1 MEVLL
6 VNPPEIQSKYK
17 EFLGLTA
24 PPLGLA
30 YIAAVLEENSIKV
43 KILDA
48 PALNMDYYK
57 YRKAVSK
64 LNVDVLGVQTTTPT
78 INQALQVAQITK
90 EEQSDCV
97 ITLGG
102 YHATFMPNQIL
113 RQNDFVDI
121 IVRNEGE
128 YTTLDVVN
136 AIENDKPLKNID
148 GINYRDGNIL
158 IETPQRPPIENLDAL
173 PFPARHLLPM
183 DQYMIFGRKQ
193 QLATMICSRG
203 CPMGSSFCAS
213 SAMHGRRARFRSPE
227 NAVDELEQIVD
238 AFRVNM
244 IGFMDD
250 TFTLYPNWVNKFCE
264 LIAKRDVDVTWGCTA
279 RVDRMG
285 KQLLNRMKEA
295 GCRTLLLG
303 VESGNQGILNNVQK
317 GATIDQ
323 ARQTFKLARDIGM
336 HTIASMTV
344 GLPGET
350 KVTADETMN
359 FTRRVNPDYA
369 IFSLATPYPGTKFF
383 DLAEK
388 MGLIKVKDWTHFN
401 LIMPVLETTEFSLD
415 ELRAMQTKAFRDF
428 YMRPGYVLR
437 QFKKDKLLFLL
448 IFYTIFKGAIKSKFK
463 SLFGITVD
471 PHAKEA

>member
-48 PALNMDYYK
+48 PALNMDFYK

-203 CPMGSSFCAS
+203 CPMGCSFCAS

-264 LIAKRDVDVTWGCTA
+264 LIAKRGVDVRWGCTA

>member
-48 PALNMDYYK
+48 PALNMDFYK

-203 CPMGSSFCAS
+203 CPMGCSFCAS

>member
-203 CPMGSSFCAS
+203 CPMGCSFCAS

>member
-6 VNPPEIQSKYK
+6 VNPPEIQSKYR
-17 EFLGLTA
+17 ELLGLTA

-48 PALNMDYYK
+48 PALNMDLYK

-64 LNVDVLGVQTTTPT
+64 LNVDILGVQTTTPT
-78 INQALQVAQITK
+78 IDQALQVAQITK
-90 EEQSDCV
+90 KEHPDCV
-97 ITLGG
+97 VTLGG
-102 YHATFMPNQIL
+102 YHATFMSHQIL
-113 RQNDFVDI
+113 EQNDFVDI

-136 AIENDKPLKNID
+136 ATENDKPFENID
-148 GINYRDGNIL
+148 GINYRDGSVL
-158 IETPQRPPIENLDAL
+158 VETPKRPPIENLDAL

-183 DQYMIFGRKQ
+183 DDYMIFGRKQ
-193 QLATMICSRG
+193 QIATMICSRG
-203 CPMGSSFCAS
+203 CPMSCSFCAS
-213 SAMHGRRARFRSPE
+213 SAMHGKRARFRSPE

-238 AFRVNM
+238 DYRVSM

-250 TFTLYPNWVNKFCE
+250 TFTLYPKWVSKFCE

-303 VESGNQGILNNVQK
+303 VESGNQEILNNVQK
-317 GATIDQ
+317 GATVDQ

-344 GLPGET
+344 GMPGET

-359 FTRRVNPDYA
+359 FTRRINPDYA

-437 QFKKDKLLFLL
+437 QFKKDKLLFLF
-448 IFYTIFKGAIKSKFK
+448 IFYNIFKGAIKSKFK

>member
-6 VNPPEIQSKYK
+6 VNPPEVQSKYK

-30 YIAAVLEENSIKV
+30 YIAAVLEENGVKV

-48 PALNMDYYK
+48 PALNMDFYN
-57 YRKAVSK
+57 YRKAISQS
-64 LNVDVLGVQTTTPT
+64 NVDVLGVQTTTPT
-78 INQALQVAQITK
+78 IRQALQVAQITK
-90 EEQSDCV
+90 EEHPDCV
-97 ITLGG
+97 VTLGG

-113 RQNDFVDI
+113 RQNDFVDV

-128 YTTLDVVN
+128 YTTLEVVD

-148 GINYRDGNIL
+148 GINYKEDNVL
-158 IETPQRPPIENLDAL
+158 IETPQRPPIESLDSL

-183 DQYMIFGRKQ
+183 DQYMVFGRKH

-203 CPMGSSFCAS
+203 CPMGCSFCAS
-213 SAMHGRRARFRSPE
+213 SAMHGKRARFRSPE
-227 NAVDELEQIVD
+227 NAVDELENVVD
-238 AFRVNM
+238 DYRVSM

-250 TFTLYPNWVNKFCE
+250 TFTLYPSWVSKFCE
-264 LIAKRDVDVTWGCTA
+264 LITKRGVDVKWGCTA
-279 RVDRMG
+279 RVDRMD
-285 KQLLNRMKEA
+285 KQLLKQMKEA

-323 ARQTFKLARDIGM
+323 ARKTFELARDVGM

-344 GLPGET
+344 GMPGET
-350 KVTADETMN
+350 KVTADETMS

-401 LIMPVLETTEFSLD
+401 LIMPVLETAEFSLD
-415 ELRAMQTKAFRDF
+415 ELQEMQIKAFKDF
-428 YMRPGYVLR
+428 YMRPGYLLR
-437 QFKKDKLLFLL
+437 QFKKDRLIFLL
-448 IFYTIFKGAIKSKFK
+448 ILYNIFKGAIKSKFK
-463 SLFGITVD
+463 SLFGVTVD
-471 PHAKEA
+471 PHVKEA